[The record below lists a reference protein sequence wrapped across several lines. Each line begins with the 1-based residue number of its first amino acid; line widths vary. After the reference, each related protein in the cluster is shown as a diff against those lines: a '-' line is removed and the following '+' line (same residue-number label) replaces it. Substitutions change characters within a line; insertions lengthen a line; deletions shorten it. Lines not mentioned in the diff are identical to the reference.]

1 MLSQIRLRPRNP
13 KAFALMRC
21 SLGYALRGDEAVAK
35 CLAVEGPAECW
46 KTAQNWRVSP
56 SEARQ
61 PTIDTRHVAGIT
73 DTTED
78 EQATSEDNTNDDVVG
93 FMIEGTVEVVEV
105 VHAHVVATRQSRRRR
120 SR

>member
-1 MLSQIRLRPRNP
+1 
-13 KAFALMRC
+13 MRC
-21 SLGYALRGDEAVAK
+21 ALGYALRGDEAVAK

-56 SEARQ
+56 SEALQ

-78 EQATSEDNTNDDVVG
+78 DLVTPENTSGHDVVL
-93 FMIEGTVEVVEV
+93 FTVERTVEVVEV
-105 VHAHVVATRQSRRRR
+105 VQTSASSSRHTRRRR